1 MNIIEEFKFKVSI
14 TIDNQMDGV
23 DGTPSVVQ
31 TQEIGLTVSC
41 SPQSPQMISSIP
53 EIPDGEISLGGEAEF
68 MFSSFTCSPEDCCR
82 VTYGTRSYNED

>member
-1 MNIIEEFKFKVSI
+1 MNIIEEFKFKVAI
-14 TIDNQMDGV
+14 TIDNQMNGV
-23 DGTPSVVQ
+23 YSVVQ